1 MSVIALQAI
10 NMDILLTRNYK
21 YTVDDSLENVRIN
34 FARVT
39 NTPGYTFSN
48 NITGTLK
55 EDDTFKLTHKWAFGY
70 IRGFGGNSLIY
81 LTGKIESQ
89 NDRTIINTLIRP
101 NIGLTFFLYVLT
113 ILFICEVLGIKTM
126 LDESRFTV
134 SLLLLLFMI
143 ILTGVIYLMTNGLNN
158 RFERILQLQR
168 DE

>member
-1 MSVIALQAI
+1 
-10 NMDILLTRNYK
+10 MDILLTRNYT
-21 YTVDDSLENVRIN
+21 YTVNDSLENVRIN

-48 NITGTLK
+48 NITGTLNN
-55 EDDTFKLTHKWAFGY
+55 DNTFKLTHKWAFGY
-70 IRGFGGNSLIY
+70 IRGFGGNSFVY
-81 LTGKIESQ
+81 LTGKIESH
-89 NDRTIINTLIRP
+89 NNRTIINTNIRP

-113 ILFICEVLGIKTM
+113 ILFLCELLGITTM
-126 LDESRFTV
+126 IEGSRSTV

-143 ILTGVIYLMTNGLNN
+143 ILTGIIYLMTNGLNN